1 MFQIRAASL
10 VGTCLVVGAL
20 LTACTSA
27 SSTSPTAAPA
37 SATAKPAA
45 AATTAPAAAP
55 ASGAAPAGNLSG
67 KLTIAGSSALQPLV
81 DQAAKNFQT
90 ANKDVQIT
98 VSAGGSGSGRNG
110 ACQGTLDIGMSDV
123 PLTAEEK
130 TSLNCSDANQT
141 AVAIQAFATVANPKG
156 PGSIK
161 GLTKEQMQGIFSGQI
176 TNWSAVG
183 GDNQQIVLINRLK
196 GSGTRQNMANYLY
209 GGDDTKFATG
219 ASEED
224 NSQTV
229 VNTVKQAPGAI
240 SYLGIAFLSDPG
252 LVTLGITQPDNTV
265 LMPTHDNIATG
276 KWPIGGPGL
285 AITKGQPS
293 QLAGAFITYMIS
305 PEFQKDPIWTNLGFI
320 PPANAAIGNPTGQ

>member
-1 MFQIRAASL
+1 MFEMRTATL
-10 VGTCLVVGAL
+10 VVRCLVVGML
-20 LTACTSA
+20 LTACS
-27 SSTSPTAAPA
+27 SSTSSSPTAAPA
-37 SATAKPAA
+37 TAAPAA
-45 AATTAPAAAP
+45 AAPAAAGTP
-55 ASGAAPAGNLSG
+55 ASNAAAAGNLSG

-90 ANKDVQIT
+90 ANKNVQIT

-110 ACQGTLDIGMSDV
+110 VCSGTLDIGMSDV
-123 PLTAEEK
+123 PLTADEK
-130 TSLNCSDANQT
+130 TSLNCSDAVQT
-141 AVAIQAFATVANPKG
+141 AIAIQAFATVANPKG
-156 PGSIK
+156 PGSLK
-161 GLTKEQMQGIFSGQI
+161 GLTKEQMQGIFGGQI

-252 LVTLGITQPDNTV
+252 LVTLGITQPDGTV

-285 AITKGQPS
+285 AITKGQPN
-293 QLAGAFITYMIS
+293 QLANAFITYMIS
-305 PEFQKDPIWTNLGFI
+305 PEFEKDPIWANLGFI
-320 PPANAAIGNPTGQ
+320 PPSNPAIGNPTGQ